1 MIFRIPAAAAAAAAA
16 AVAVVVVVAA
26 VVAVVLLVEE
36 GVAGSVAGSTTAP
49 LEQLEELA
57 LSG

>member
-1 MIFRIPAAAAAAAAA
+1 MIFRIPAAAAAA
-16 AVAVVVVVAA
+16 VVVVVVAA
-26 VVAVVLLVEE
+26 VVAVVAVAVLLVEE

-57 LSG
+57 LSR

>member
-1 MIFRIPAAAAAAAAA
+1 MIFRIPAAAAA

>member
-1 MIFRIPAAAAAAAAA
+1 MIFRIPAVAAAA
-16 AVAVVVVVAA
+16 AVAVVVVVVAA